1 MRWRRLILWFGVTAI
16 VSGVALTVQPGTAAE
31 ASLAPTHLRCEY
43 LVDPLGMDVE
53 NPRVSWVLESDMRGQ
68 KQTAYRILVA
78 QSKAMLAQDQGDL
91 WDSGKVPS
99 AESVH
104 VAYAGKPLLSRMSC
118 YWKVQVWDKDDKA
131 SEWSPTAHWSM
142 GLLRPDDW
150 QAQWIAHPKAAQR
163 KPSTPHNGYH
173 SQFSPTADAQKWVA
187 IDLGKPQQIDAVRL
201 YPARP
206 FDWSQDVPGFLFPLR
221 FKIEVAQQADFSDAK
236 TVVDQTTQDVP
247 NPGTDATTY
256 AFAPVGARYVRL
268 TTTRLRMR
276 DAGNYGLAL
285 AEMQVLSGDSIV
297 TEGAQATSADSIE
310 VSAWSIKFLVDGRLV
325 STGGDIELLPPA
337 MLRKEF
343 VVDGEVAGATVYVTA
358 RGLYQLYING
368 QRVGD
373 HILAPEWTEYDKR
386 IQYQTYDVAP
396 LLHKGAN
403 SIAVLLADGWYAGRI
418 GLAPPPGRFIYG
430 CCAQWLSQLEITTT
444 DGRKQQV
451 VSDAAWRTTDEGPI
465 RYADILDGEVQDAR
479 QEIPGWD
486 RSGFDDAAW
495 QGVHAEP
502 RGDAKLVWQR
512 NEPIRI
518 VKELRPVALN
528 QPKPGS
534 YVFDLGQNMVGWC
547 RLKLRVPSGSHVL
560 LRHAERLNED
570 GTIYTANLRGAPQ
583 VDQYTARGDQEEV
596 FEPHFTYH
604 GFRYVEVTGLSEPP
618 RLEDLTGCVFH
629 SSSPIVGRFQCSN
642 ELVNQLMHNILWV
655 QRGNMHSV
663 PTDCPQRD
671 ERLGWMG
678 DIQAFSQ
685 TAIFNM
691 DMAGFFSKWVRDIRD
706 SQLPDGRYP
715 NFAPRTWGRNQEG
728 GMGVPAW
735 ADAGTVIPWRMY
747 QNYAD
752 RRMLEE
758 HFESAMRWVDYV
770 QAQNP
775 DLLWINSRSD
785 DYNDWLNGDTLI
797 LEGYPKGISAVP
809 NEVLATAFFAHSTRI
824 VAKMAAVVGRD
835 AEEAK
840 YNQLADRIQDAFNRA
855 FVAPDGRI
863 QGDTQAGYAL
873 ALRFD
878 LLPEPLRAQATAH
891 LLEAIQQYKG
901 HPSTG
906 IQTTHRMMLELTRN
920 GQHDEACRLV
930 QLRTVPSWGYTI
942 DMGATT
948 IWERWDGYVA
958 GRGFQNPGMNSFNH
972 WALGS
977 VGEWIWRDIVGIN
990 PLEEHPG
997 YKQFVIRPRPGPG
1010 FTWAKGEYDSI
1021 RGRIVSDWR
1030 IEGARFILKLQI
1042 PPGSTA
1048 IVYLPSS
1055 DASASTESGHP
1066 AGEASGVQSMGSEG
1080 NDAVYRVESGRYEFE
1095 SPISAR

>member
-1 MRWRRLILWFGVTAI
+1 MRRWQVQLICGVVVI
-16 VSGVALTVQPGTAAE
+16 VAGLGFSSERGTAADV
-31 ASLAPTHLRCEY
+31 SLVPTHLRCEY
-43 LVDPLGMDVE
+43 LVNPLGVDVDKA
-53 NPRVSWVLESDMRGQ
+53 RLSWILESGIRGQ

-78 QSKAMLAQDQGDL
+78 QSEATLARDQGDL
-91 WDSGKVPS
+91 WDSGKVQS
-99 AESVH
+99 AQSIQIE
-104 VAYAGKPLLSRMSC
+104 YAGTPLRSRTSC
-118 YWKVQVWDKDDKA
+118 YWKVQVWDRDDKP
-131 SEWSPTAHWSM
+131 SQWSPSNHWTM
-142 GLLRPDDW
+142 GLLRAEDW
-150 QAQWIAHPKAAQR
+150 KAQWIAHPRAARR

-173 SQFSPTADAQKWVA
+173 SQFSVQADAQKWVA
-187 IDLGKPQQIDAVRL
+187 IDLGKTEPIDAVRL

-221 FKIEVAQQADFSDAK
+221 FKIEVAEQADFSDAK
-236 TVVDQTTQDVP
+236 TVVDQTADDAP
-247 NPGTDATTY
+247 NPGTASPVY
-256 AFAPVGARYVRL
+256 SFAPARARYVRL
-268 TTTRLRMR
+268 IATRLRLR

-285 AEMQVLSGDSIV
+285 AEMQVFAGGRTVSES
-297 TEGAQATSADSIE
+297 ARATSADSIE
-310 VSAWSIKFLVDGRLV
+310 TPAWSLKFLVDGRLV
-325 STGGDIELLPPA
+325 STPGEMDLLPPA

-343 VVDGEVAGATVYVTA
+343 VVAGEVARATAYVSA
-358 RGLYQLYING
+358 RGLYQLYLNG
-368 QRVGD
+368 KRVGD

-386 IQYQTYDVAP
+386 IQYQTYDVTP
-396 LLHKGAN
+396 LLHQGAN
-403 SIAVLLADGWYAGRI
+403 SIAVLLADGWYAGRV

-430 CCAQWLSQLEITTT
+430 SCAQWLSQLEVTTT
-444 DGRKQQV
+444 DDQTQQV
-451 VSDAAWRTTDEGPI
+451 VSDGTWRTTDEGPI

-486 RSGFDDAAW
+486 RPGLDDSTW
-495 QGVHAEP
+495 QSVHAEP
-502 RGDAKLVWQR
+502 LGDATLVWQR

-518 VKELRPVALN
+518 VKELQPVALTE
-528 QPKPGS
+528 PKPGN

-547 RLKLRVPSGSHVL
+547 RLRLQGQPGTHVV
-560 LRHAERLNED
+560 LRHAEQLNDD
-570 GTIYTANLRGAPQ
+570 GTVYTANLRGAPQ
-583 VDQYTARGDQEEV
+583 MDQYTARGGQEEV

-604 GFRYVEVTGLSEPP
+604 GFRYVEVAGLTERPQ
-618 RLEDLTGCVFH
+618 REDLTGCVFH
-629 SSSPIVGRFQCSN
+629 SSAPIVGQFQCSN

-706 SQLPDGRYP
+706 CQLPDGRYP
-715 NFAPRTWGRNQEG
+715 NFAPRAWARGQDM

-747 QNYAD
+747 QNYGD
-752 RRMLEE
+752 RRILEE

-775 DLLWINSRSD
+775 NLLWINNRSD

-797 LEGYPKGISAVP
+797 LDGYPKGISAVP

-824 VAKMAAVVGRD
+824 VAKMAAVLGRD
-835 AEEAK
+835 TEVAK
-840 YNQLADRIQDAFNRA
+840 YTQLADAIQDAFNRA

-878 LLPEPLRAQATAH
+878 LLPASLREQATAH
-891 LLEAIQQYKG
+891 LLEAIQKYKG

-920 GQHDEACRLV
+920 GQHEEACRLV

-958 GRGFQNPGMNSFNH
+958 GRGFQDPGMNSFNH

-990 PLEEHPG
+990 PLDEYPG
-997 YKQFVIRPRPGPG
+997 YQQFVVRPQPGPG
-1010 FTWAKGEYDSI
+1010 FTWAKGQYESI
-1021 RGRIVSDWR
+1021 RGRILSDWR
-1030 IEGARFILKLQI
+1030 IEGDRFTLTLQV
-1042 PPGSTA
+1042 PPGATA
-1048 IVYLPSS
+1048 TVYLPTR
-1055 DASASTESGHP
+1055 DATATTESGQP
-1066 AGEASGVQSMGSEG
+1066 AGRAPGVQSVRTEGS
-1080 NDAVYRVESGRYEFE
+1080 DAVYQVESGRYEFVT
-1095 SPISAR
+1095 PISVR